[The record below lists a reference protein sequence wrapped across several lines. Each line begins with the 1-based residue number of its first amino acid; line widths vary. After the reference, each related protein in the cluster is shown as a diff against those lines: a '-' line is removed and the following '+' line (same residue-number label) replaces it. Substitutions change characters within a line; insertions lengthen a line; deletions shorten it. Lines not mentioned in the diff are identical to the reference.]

1 MRSVMEACDGVGRA
15 VEDVLVIRPEYEF
28 LRETLET
35 GYLQEDDAVVVTGQP
50 GIDGLPPLPSESAV
64 PSPAE
69 TSHGDPTVLSLANLT
84 LYSMTTARHG

>member
-1 MRSVMEACDGVGRA
+1 MEACDGVGRA

-50 GIDGLPPLPSESAV
+50 GIGKTVFLLYLLNLLYRLQRKLPTAIQ
-64 PSPAE
+64 
-69 TSHGDPTVLSLANLT
+69 LS
-84 LYSMTTARHG
+84 